1 MRPFAALLKSE
12 ARLLLREPA
21 LLFWGIAFPLVLL
34 AVFGLAGGGSD
45 PDLGGLTLVQ
55 AYVPVLIGFT
65 FTTLGVSALPAAV
78 ATYRERGVL
87 RRLASTPLRPAGVLG
102 ARLTTNF
109 AVSAATALG
118 IVALA
123 RLAFGVPLPRQPLG
137 FVVAA
142 ALASLTLLS
151 LGLVIAAVAPRARVA
166 GAAGT
171 MLFFPLMFFAGLWAP
186 RALMSPALRR
196 AGDYT
201 PLGAAVQALQDAM
214 AGAFPEPRQLLVML
228 GYSVI
233 SAALAIRLFRWQ

>member
-1 MRPFAALLKSE
+1 MTPFTALLKSE
-12 ARLLLREPA
+12 TRLLLREPA

-34 AVFGLAGGGSD
+34 VVFGIAGGGAD
-45 PDLGGLTLVQ
+45 PDLDNLTLVQ

-65 FTTLGVSALPAAV
+65 FTTLGVSALPAAI
-78 ATYRERGVL
+78 ATYRERGIL
-87 RRLASTPLRPAGVLG
+87 RRLATTPLRPARVLG
-102 ARLTTNF
+102 AQLTTNF

-118 IVALA
+118 VVVLA
-123 RLAFGVPLPRQPLG
+123 RLAFGVPLPAQPLG
-137 FVVAA
+137 FAIAA

-186 RALMSPALRR
+186 RATMSPTLEKIS
-196 AGDYT
+196 DYT

-214 AGAFPEPRQLLVML
+214 AGAYPHPRQLLVML
-228 GYSVI
+228 AYAVVCAV
-233 SAALAIRLFRWQ
+233 AATRLFRWQ

>member
-1 MRPFAALLKSE
+1 MSALLKVE

-21 LLFWGIAFPLVLL
+21 LLFWGICFPLVLL
-34 AVFGLAGGGSD
+34 TVFGLAGGGSD
-45 PDLGGLTLVQ
+45 PDLDHLTLVQ

-78 ATYRERGVL
+78 ASYRERGVL
-87 RRLASTPLRPAGVLG
+87 RRLATTPLRPAWVLG
-102 ARLTTNF
+102 AQLTTNL

-118 IVALA
+118 IVILA
-123 RLAFGVPLPRQPLG
+123 RLAFGVPLPHQPLG
-137 FVVAA
+137 FVLAA

-186 RALMSPALRR
+186 RATMSPTLERISN
-196 AGDYT
+196 YT

-214 AGAFPEPRQLLVML
+214 AGAWPGAQQVLVML
-228 GYSVI
+228 AYAVVCAV
-233 SAALAIRLFRWQ
+233 AATRLFRWQ